1 MKFALHG
8 GKRVEAEANLK
19 GAVCQVCKAEVIA
32 KCGDIK
38 IHHWAHKSKRKCDHW
53 WENETQWHRDWKNQF
68 SKDWQEIVHTSET
81 GEGHIADI
89 KTPKGLVVEFQHSP
103 IKPEEILARNTFYK
117 NIIWIV
123 DGKRRKYDERKF
135 EEAIEFSKEL
145 KRMGWNGSSLLRD
158 WSSIQKPVFFDFGK
172 PLLWAISDGWIID
185 FEKDDFIEGVKMG
198 GKTLTILLKE
208 KVKNLSVKERQKE
221 KHIADLRR
229 RQQGRA
235 WFGINNPVTKRYRR
249 RKF

>member
-1 MKFALHG
+1 MKFALYG
-8 GKRVEAEANLK
+8 GERVEAEANLK

-32 KCGDIK
+32 KCGNIK

-53 WENETQWHRDWKNQF
+53 WENETQWHRDWKNHF
-68 SKDWQEIVHTSET
+68 PLEWQEIVQKSET
-81 GEGHIADI
+81 GEKHVADV
-89 KTPKGLVVEFQHSP
+89 KTSNDLVVEFQHSP
-103 IKPEEILARNTFYK
+103 IKPEEILARNTFYE
-117 NIIWIV
+117 NIVWVV
-123 DGKRRKYDERKF
+123 DGKRRKTDKKKF
-135 EEAIEFSKEL
+135 EEVLNPKSWAYGYWDNSI
-145 KRMGWNGSSLLRD
+145 LLSD
-158 WSSIQKPVFFDFGK
+158 WSNIQKPVFFDFGK